1 MTIWLLMSLPLIDL
15 LLLLYHYRKVVCCC
29 RQPYADNAEI
39 LDSSGVSGDFAL
51 FGIEQI
57 SIPQMFDFFLL
68 RKSEC

>member
-1 MTIWLLMSLPLIDL
+1 VTEERLSKEAAQYNLISFWNW
-15 LLLLYHYRKVVCCC
+15 VVCCC

-57 SIPQMFDFFLL
+57 SIQQMFDFFLL
-68 RKSEC
+68 RKSER